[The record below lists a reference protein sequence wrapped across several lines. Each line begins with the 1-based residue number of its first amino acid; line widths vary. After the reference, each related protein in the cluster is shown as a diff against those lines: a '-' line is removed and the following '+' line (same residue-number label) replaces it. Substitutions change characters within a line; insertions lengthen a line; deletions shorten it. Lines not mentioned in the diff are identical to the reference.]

1 MFISTGI
8 NDTPTIVG
16 KAGIPLVN
24 AALHAA
30 KFNAQGEIVPAAA
43 GDNAVG
49 LFIASTPD
57 NVAAGEDVTIQIKD
71 VGLWVTGAA
80 VLAGA
85 EVAVNA
91 AGQAITAAANA
102 FIVGIALETATAAG
116 QVIKVQIVK
125 AGYKNGGAVAP
136 LTLAGLTDVAIA
148 NVADGDVIA
157 YDLATQKYI
166 NKALG
171 LADLADVSLAN
182 IADGDAIVYDLAT
195 TSYIN
200 KALGLA
206 DLADVS
212 LANIAD
218 GDAIVYDLATTS
230 YINKALGLA
239 DLADVSLANIADGDA
254 IVYDLATTSYINKA
268 LSLDD
273 LADVDIANPAD
284 AETLTYVLADTK
296 WKNL

>member
-16 KAGIPLVN
+16 KAAAPL
-24 AALHAA
+24 AAAECLAA
-30 KFNAQGEIVPAAA
+30 KFDAA
-43 GDNAVG
+43 GEVVLAG
-49 LFIASTPD
+49 AGEPAMGILLPTTEHA
-57 NVAAGEDVTIQIKD
+57 VAAGEDVNLQIKD
-71 VGLWVTGAA
+71 IGLWKTGAA
-80 VLAGA
+80 VVVGA
-85 EVAVNA
+85 ELTSNA
-91 AGQAITAAANA
+91 AGKCITAAAGN
-102 FIVGIALETATAAG
+102 FILAYALESAG
-116 QVIKVQIVK
+116 GADTIIRVQIVK
-125 AGYKNGGAVAP
+125 AGYKTGGAVTP

-148 NVADGDVIA
+148 NLADGD
-157 YDLATQKYI
+157 
-166 NKALG
+166 
-171 LADLADVSLAN
+171 S
-182 IADGDAIVYDLAT
+182 IVYDAGAQ
-195 TSYIN
+195 
-200 KALGLA
+200 K
-206 DLADVS
+206 
-212 LANIAD
+212 
-218 GDAIVYDLATTS
+218 

>member
-1 MFISTGI
+1 MYTSTAI

-16 KAGIPLVN
+16 KAGIPLVG
-24 AALHAA
+24 AAFHAA
-30 KFNAQGEIVPAAA
+30 VFDAAGDIVPAGA
-43 GDNAVG
+43 GANAVG
-49 LFIASTPD
+49 LFVPTTPD
-57 NVAAGEDVTIQIKD
+57 VVAAGADVNVQIKD
-71 VGLWVTGAA
+71 IGLWVTGAA

-85 EVAVNA
+85 EVASNA

-116 QVIKVQIVK
+116 QIIKVQIVK

-148 NVADGDVIA
+148 NLADGDAIVYDLGTTKYVNKALALTDLADISIA
-157 YDLATQKYI
+157 NLADGDSIIYELATQTYI

-171 LADLADVSLAN
+171 FADLADVNVAAV
-182 IADGDAIVYDLAT
+182 ADGDAIVYDLAT
-195 TSYIN
+195 T
-200 KALGLA
+200 K
-206 DLADVS
+206 
-212 LANIAD
+212 
-218 GDAIVYDLATTS
+218 
-230 YINKALGLA
+230 
-239 DLADVSLANIADGDA
+239 
-254 IVYDLATTSYINKA
+254 YINKA

-273 LADVDIANPAD
+273 LADVDIANPAN

>member
-30 KFNAQGEIVPAAA
+30 KFNAQGEIVPAVA

-91 AGQAITAAANA
+91 AAQAIPAAANA

-148 NVADGDVIA
+148 N
-157 YDLATQKYI
+157 L
-166 NKALG
+166 
-171 LADLADVSLAN
+171 
-182 IADGDAIVYDLAT
+182 ADGDAIVYDLAT
-195 TSYIN
+195 TKYIN
-200 KALGLA
+200 KA
-206 DLADVS
+206 
-212 LANIAD
+212 I
-218 GDAIVYDLATTS
+218 
-230 YINKALGLA
+230 
-239 DLADVSLANIADGDA
+239 
-254 IVYDLATTSYINKA
+254 
-268 LSLDD
+268 SLDD
-273 LADVDIANPAD
+273 LADVDIAAPAD
-284 AETLTYVLADTK
+284 AETLTYVAADTK